1 MNKKSIIDI
10 IVKEEKKDSSV
21 RMKNLVSL
29 KNNEFIKVYENG
41 KSYAN
46 RYLVMYVFQN
56 GMEINRLGIAVSKK
70 VGNSIVRHRL
80 TRLIREAYRLNIKMF
95 NSGLDIVVIARGTA
109 KGKSFSEIESAYL
122 HLGKLHRIYRNILK

>member
-95 NSGLDIVVIARGTA
+95 NSGLDI
-109 KGKSFSEIESAYL
+109 E
-122 HLGKLHRIYRNILK
+122 

>member
-56 GMEINRLGIAVSKK
+56 GM
-70 VGNSIVRHRL
+70 
-80 TRLIREAYRLNIKMF
+80 
-95 NSGLDIVVIARGTA
+95 
-109 KGKSFSEIESAYL
+109 
-122 HLGKLHRIYRNILK
+122 